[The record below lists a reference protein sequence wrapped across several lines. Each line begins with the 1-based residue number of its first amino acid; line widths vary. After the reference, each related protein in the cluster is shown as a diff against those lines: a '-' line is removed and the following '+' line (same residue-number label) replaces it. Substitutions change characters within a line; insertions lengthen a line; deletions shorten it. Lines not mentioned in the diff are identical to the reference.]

1 VTGTTSFFADCAS
14 YQGVPVWAKTA
25 AVCVGGAEKVTEG
38 TGYAN
43 PDWPASK
50 AGLKLATAHGF
61 VPLAYLFLD
70 PGASGAD
77 QARYFASKAG
87 DLTGFG
93 IAIDFERSA
102 GGSPTLAQAQ
112 QCAAEVR
119 ALYPGHPVGGY
130 CPHWYTGGEDL
141 SFCDWLWAS
150 SYVNG
155 SGDPGMLYSQVPA
168 SWWAPY
174 GDRSPLLLQFTA
186 TAVIAGISGTVDCSA
201 FQGTQ
206 AQLRSHLL
214 PAPPKPAPPK
224 PAPAPAQSPAK
235 PGDGSMLITLAPGQV
250 PVTFP
255 VWADAASYKEPAAYS
270 SCSLIVTGGTGAVVK
285 VTAYPTSG
293 ALAAESATFQ
303 VATGQPHVFVPREP
317 WSHYGVI
324 AVQRLDSKPSVPA
337 SATYRTW

>member
-14 YQGVPVWAKTA
+14 YQGVPVWAKAA

-38 TGYAN
+38 TGYVN
-43 PDWPASK
+43 PDWASSK
-50 AGLKLATAHGF
+50 AGMKLASAHGF
-61 VPLAYLFLD
+61 TPCAYLFLD
-70 PGASGAD
+70 PGAPGAD
-77 QARYFASKAG
+77 QARWFASKAG

-112 QCAAEVR
+112 QCAAELR
-119 ALYPGHPVGGY
+119 SLYPGHPLGGY

-150 SYVNG
+150 EYVTG
-155 SGDPGMLYSQVPA
+155 SGDPGLLYSQVPA

-174 GDRSPLLLQFTA
+174 GGRSPLLLQFTESA
-186 TAVIAGISGTVDCSA
+186 TIAGISGAADCSA

-206 AQLRSHLL
+206 AQLRAHLL
-214 PAPPKPAPPK
+214 PASPKPAPPK
-224 PAPAPAQSPAK
+224 PAPEPAQSPAK
-235 PGDGSMLITLAPGQV
+235 PGDGCMLITLAPGQV

-255 VWADAASYKEPAAYS
+255 VWAGAASWHEPAAYS
-270 SCSLIVTGGTGAVVK
+270 NCSLLLTGYTGAVVK
-285 VTAYPTSG
+285 VTAWPDKGAAVTRTISLRTGAPYPVVLPG
-293 ALAAESATFQ
+293 AWSDYAT
-303 VATGQPHVFVPREP
+303 
-317 WSHYGVI
+317 I
-324 AVQRLDSKPSVPA
+324 ALQRLDSKTSVPA

>member
-1 VTGTTSFFADCAS
+1 VTGAISFFADCAS

-38 TGYAN
+38 AGYAN
-43 PDWPASK
+43 PEWAPSK
-50 AGLKLATAHGF
+50 AGLKLASAHGF

-70 PGASGAD
+70 PGAPGAD
-77 QARYFASKAG
+77 QARWFASNAG

-102 GGSPTLAQAQ
+102 GGSPTLAQAR

-150 SYVNG
+150 EYVTG

-174 GDRSPLLLQFTA
+174 GGRSPLMLQFTA
-186 TAVIAGISGTVDCSA
+186 TATIAGISGPADCSA

-206 AQLRSHLL
+206 AQLRARLL
-214 PAPPKPAPPK
+214 PAPPKPPPPK

-235 PGDGSMLITLAPGQV
+235 PGDGCMLITLAPGQA

-255 VWADAASYKEPAAYS
+255 VWAHAAAWDEPAPYA
-270 SCSLIVTGGTGAVVK
+270 SCSLVLTGDAGAVVK
-285 VTAYPTSG
+285 VTAYPGRG
-293 ALAAESATFQ
+293 AALTRVVSLRTGAPYPVVLPGTWSDYAA
-303 VATGQPHVFVPREP
+303 VAL
-317 WSHYGVI
+317 
-324 AVQRLDSKPSVPA
+324 QRLDSKLSVPA